1 MWKRTRI
8 ADMPFWGKVLFGA
21 GIGALLLLIMV
32 TLVSGTVF
40 ATVLAVVLLALYLVS
55 APFVI
60 AGAWRAPKPQPTR
73 RPVVRRR
80 RS

>member
-1 MWKRTRI
+1 MWKRIRI

-21 GIGALLLLIMV
+21 GIAALLLLILI
-32 TLVSGTVF
+32 TLVTGTFF
-40 ATVLAVVLLALYLVS
+40 ATALAAALLGLYLIS

-60 AGAWRAPKPQPTR
+60 TGAWRAPKPQPTR

>member
-1 MWKRTRI
+1 MWKRIRI

-21 GIGALLLLIMV
+21 GIGALLLLIAV
-32 TLVSGTVF
+32 TLVTGTFF
-40 ATVLAVVLLALYLVS
+40 ATVMSVALLGLYLVS

-60 AGAWRAPKPQPTR
+60 AGAWRAPKPHPTR

>member
-1 MWKRTRI
+1 MWKRIRI

-21 GIGALLLLIMV
+21 GIGALLLLILI
-32 TLVSGTVF
+32 TLVTGTFF
-40 ATVLAVVLLALYLVS
+40 ATVLTAVLLGLYLFS